1 MSIAGRLHELFDDVI
16 DYFYNRSLP
25 DTTRYIL
32 QIGKNFHSIYF
43 DQDVFNHKKIGGYA
57 ALLRYLSEANSKFSP
72 VIIDRYAMTK
82 SPLPIIYRHNKP
94 NAIQIFYSIEGRNI
108 NTYVVDEKGSLF
120 FQSIKN
126 TTEDIFLNQYSRFL
140 ESVIH
145 KQQIQIVSP
154 EHDPLLGGNTTINFY
169 QMANN
174 QNGVTRLIPREYNT
188 TSNKQ
193 DYFNLHIIADIED
206 EGQTAF
212 TLFCNDREF
221 TSLEFGDRLFNEVAN
236 DVLSHRHSGS
246 IYPIHITD
254 IEFSRPQIGKE
265 QTANLQTIYS
275 LVYKR
280 NIEDKL
286 NQALAALTNSS
297 GSQAQG

>member
-1 MSIAGRLHELFDDVI
+1 MLF
-16 DYFYNRSLP
+16 RS
-25 DTTRYIL
+25 
-32 QIGKNFHSIYF
+32 
-43 DQDVFNHKKIGGYA
+43 
-57 ALLRYLSEANSKFSP
+57 
-72 VIIDRYAMTK
+72 
-82 SPLPIIYRHNKP
+82 
-94 NAIQIFYSIEGRNI
+94 IFYSIEGRNI

-126 TTEDIFLNQYSRFL
+126 TTEDILLSQYSRFL

-154 EHDPLLGGNTTINFY
+154 EHDPLLDGKTTINFY
-169 QMANN
+169 QMAHN
-174 QNGVTRLIPREYNT
+174 QNGETRLIPREYNT
-188 TSNKQ
+188 TSKKE

-212 TLFCNDREF
+212 TMFCNDKEF

-265 QTANLQTIYS
+265 STANLQTIYS

-297 GSQAQG
+297 GSQAQA